1 MDTSLFLARLIGPML
16 LIIGAGVLLNRE
28 NFRAMAKEL
37 VASREQMFI
46 IGLLTLLGGLAIV
59 NTYNVWQGWP
69 MIITIFGWIFAISGA
84 LRILVPDFVRDPKY
98 GAGQALAAGHRRRR
112 AGRRRC
118 LAVLPGLYRLNGAS
132 TCVGVRAG
140 AHCRRSEGRRG
151 TG

>member
-59 NTYNVWQGWP
+59 NTHNVWQGWP
-69 MIITIFGWIFAISGA
+69 MIITIFGWIFVISGA
-84 LRILVPDFVRDPKY
+84 LRILVPDFVRSIQNTALDKPLLPAIG
-98 GAGQALAAGHRRRR
+98 GAVQA
-112 AGRRRC
+112 
-118 LAVLPGLYRLNGAS
+118 VVGAWL
-132 TCVGVRAG
+132 CYLGFIA
-140 AHCRRSEGRRG
+140 
-151 TG
+151 